1 MFFSLTCLIW
11 YMRDSTPAMLHDLNS
26 ATTSAE
32 RKLSRINAAFFMN
45 RFMKTN
51 IIKKALSFIAA
62 AFITTAANHAQ
73 AALTI
78 TNGDFQDL
86 TGLTAQGG
94 GWYNGVPTGWSSN
107 TPALTY
113 NVLDWNS
120 GNFAANLQTL
130 STTSPFRPL
139 YQSAGLLDSASIVS
153 LSFDILHFVPGP
165 NVGVGIFNT
174 YNSSNYDDWAAL
186 ALPSAAGFPDAG
198 RFTLETTVPI
208 EAGTYVGVAF
218 WQGGG
223 GAAGLDNVSIIP
235 EPTTLDLILL
245 PVKAGLYMVDNI
257 SKNIYTCG
265 INPRKFNALHIVY

>member
-1 MFFSLTCLIW
+1 MKTKTMKTKTMKTKSILSLTCGLV
-11 YMRDSTPAMLHDLNS
+11 LLC
-26 ATTSAE
+26 
-32 RKLSRINAAFFMN
+32 LGGQ
-45 RFMKTN
+45 
-51 IIKKALSFIAA
+51 
-62 AFITTAANHAQ
+62 AN

-139 YQSAGLLDSASIVS
+139 YQSAGLLNSESIVS
-153 LSFDILHFVPGP
+153 LSFDILHLQPGP
-165 NVGVGIFNT
+165 NVGLGIFNT
-174 YNSSNYDDWAAL
+174 YNSANYDDWTPL
-186 ALPSAAGFPDAG
+186 ALPATGGYPDGG
-198 RFTLETTVPI
+198 RFTLSTASPI
-208 EAGTYVGVAF
+208 AAGTYIGVAF

-223 GAAGLDNVSIIP
+223 GAAGIDNVSIIP
-235 EPTTLDLILL
+235 EPSTGSMMALGL
-245 PVKAGLYMVDNI
+245 AGLV
-257 SKNIYTCG
+257 TTRLLR
-265 INPRKFNALHIVY
+265 RKDS

>member
-1 MFFSLTCLIW
+1 
-11 YMRDSTPAMLHDLNS
+11 
-26 ATTSAE
+26 
-32 RKLSRINAAFFMN
+32 
-45 RFMKTN
+45 MKT
-51 IIKKALSFIAA
+51 KSMKTKSMKTKSFLSMTCALVLLCLGGQ
-62 AFITTAANHAQ
+62 AN

-94 GWYNGVPTGWSSN
+94 GWYNGVPTGWSST

-153 LSFDILHFVPGP
+153 LSFDILHFQAGP
-165 NVGVGIFNT
+165 NVGVGIFDT
-174 YNSSNYDDWAAL
+174 KNSNNYDDWTPL
-186 ALPSAAGFPDAG
+186 ALPATGGYPDGG
-198 RFTLETTVPI
+198 RFTLSTASPI
-208 EAGTYVGVAF
+208 AAGTYIGVAF

-223 GAAGLDNVSIIP
+223 GAAGIDNVSIVP
-235 EPTTLDLILL
+235 EPSTGSMMALGLAGILTTRLL
-245 PVKAGLYMVDNI
+245 R
-257 SKNIYTCG
+257 
-265 INPRKFNALHIVY
+265 RKSS

>member
-1 MFFSLTCLIW
+1 MKTKSILSLTCGLV
-11 YMRDSTPAMLHDLNS
+11 LLC
-26 ATTSAE
+26 
-32 RKLSRINAAFFMN
+32 LGGQ
-45 RFMKTN
+45 
-51 IIKKALSFIAA
+51 
-62 AFITTAANHAQ
+62 AN

-130 STTSPFRPL
+130 SITSPSFFPL
-139 YQSAGLLDSASIVS
+139 YQSAGLLDSARKVS

-174 YNSSNYDDWAAL
+174 YNSSNYDDWTAL

-198 RFTLETTVPI
+198 RFTLETAVPI
-208 EAGTYVGVAF
+208 AAGTNIGVAF

-223 GAAGLDNVSIIP
+223 GAAGIDNVSIIP
-235 EPTTLDLILL
+235 EPSTGSMMALGL
-245 PVKAGLYMVDNI
+245 AGLV
-257 SKNIYTCG
+257 TTRLLR
-265 INPRKFNALHIVY
+265 RKDS

>member
-1 MFFSLTCLIW
+1 MKTKSILSLTCGLV
-11 YMRDSTPAMLHDLNS
+11 LLC
-26 ATTSAE
+26 
-32 RKLSRINAAFFMN
+32 LGGQ
-45 RFMKTN
+45 
-51 IIKKALSFIAA
+51 
-62 AFITTAANHAQ
+62 AN

-86 TGLTAQGG
+86 TGLINQGG

-107 TPALTY
+107 TTALTY

-165 NVGVGIFNT
+165 NVGLGIFNT
-174 YNSSNYDDWAAL
+174 YNSANYDDWTPL
-186 ALPSAAGFPDAG
+186 ALPSAGGLPDAG
-198 RFTLETTVPI
+198 RFTLETAAPI
-208 EAGTYVGVAF
+208 AAGTYIGVAF

-223 GAAGLDNVSIIP
+223 GAAGIDNVSIVP
-235 EPTTLDLILL
+235 EPSTVSMMALGF
-245 PVKAGLYMVDNI
+245 AGLV
-257 SKNIYTCG
+257 TTRLLR
-265 INPRKFNALHIVY
+265 RKSS

>member
-1 MFFSLTCLIW
+1 MKTKTMKTKSILSLTCGLV
-11 YMRDSTPAMLHDLNS
+11 LLC
-26 ATTSAE
+26 
-32 RKLSRINAAFFMN
+32 LGGQ
-45 RFMKTN
+45 
-51 IIKKALSFIAA
+51 
-62 AFITTAANHAQ
+62 AN

-107 TPALTY
+107 TTALTY

-130 STTSPFRPL
+130 STPSPFRPL
-139 YQSAGLLDSASIVS
+139 YQSAGLLDSAGIVS

-165 NVGVGIFNT
+165 SVGVGIFNT
-174 YNSSNYDDWAAL
+174 HNSANYNDWTLL
-186 ALPSAAGFPDAG
+186 ALPANDIISAE

-208 EAGTYVGVAF
+208 EAGTNIGVAF

-245 PVKAGLYMVDNI
+245 PVKVGLYMVDNI

-265 INPRKFNALHIVY
+265 INSKKFNALTIVY

>member
-1 MFFSLTCLIW
+1 
-11 YMRDSTPAMLHDLNS
+11 
-26 ATTSAE
+26 
-32 RKLSRINAAFFMN
+32 
-45 RFMKTN
+45 MKTN

-62 AFITTAANHAQ
+62 AFITIAANHAQ

-107 TPALTY
+107 TTALTY
-113 NVLDWNS
+113 NVVDWNS

-130 STTSPFRPL
+130 SQTSPSFAPL
-139 YQSAGLLDSASIVS
+139 YQSAGLLESASIVS

-165 NVGVGIFNT
+165 NVGAGIFNT
-174 YNSSNYDDWAAL
+174 YNSANYNDWTLLAL
-186 ALPSAAGFPDAG
+186 APAGGYISAE
-198 RFTLETTVPI
+198 RFTLETDVPI
-208 EAGTYVGVAF
+208 EANTHVGVAF

-235 EPTTLDLILL
+235 EPTTLDLISL
-245 PVKAGLYMVDNI
+245 PVAAAAYMVDMI

-265 INPRKFNALHIVY
+265 INPRKFNALTIVY

>member
-1 MFFSLTCLIW
+1 MKTKTMKTKSILSLTCGLV
-11 YMRDSTPAMLHDLNS
+11 LLC
-26 ATTSAE
+26 
-32 RKLSRINAAFFMN
+32 LGGQ
-45 RFMKTN
+45 
-51 IIKKALSFIAA
+51 
-62 AFITTAANHAQ
+62 AN

-113 NVLDWNS
+113 NVMDWNS

-139 YQSAGLLDSASIVS
+139 YQSAGLLDSAGKVS

-174 YNSSNYDDWAAL
+174 YNSSNYDDWTAL

-198 RFTLETTVPI
+198 RFTLETAVPI
-208 EAGTYVGVAF
+208 AAGTNIGVAF

-223 GAAGLDNVSIIP
+223 GAAGIDNVSIVP
-235 EPTTLDLILL
+235 EPSTGSMMALGLAGILTTRLL
-245 PVKAGLYMVDNI
+245 R
-257 SKNIYTCG
+257 
-265 INPRKFNALHIVY
+265 RKSS

>member
-1 MFFSLTCLIW
+1 MKTKTMKTKSILSLTCGLV
-11 YMRDSTPAMLHDLNS
+11 LLC
-26 ATTSAE
+26 
-32 RKLSRINAAFFMN
+32 LGGQ
-45 RFMKTN
+45 
-51 IIKKALSFIAA
+51 
-62 AFITTAANHAQ
+62 AN

-113 NVLDWNS
+113 NVMDWNS

-139 YQSAGLLDSASIVS
+139 YQSAGLLDSARKVS

-174 YNSSNYDDWAAL
+174 YNSSNYDDWTPL

-198 RFTLETTVPI
+198 RFTLETAVPI
-208 EAGTYVGVAF
+208 AAGTNIGVAF

-223 GAAGLDNVSIIP
+223 GAAGIDNVSIVP
-235 EPTTLDLILL
+235 EPSTGSMMALGLAGILTTRLL
-245 PVKAGLYMVDNI
+245 R
-257 SKNIYTCG
+257 
-265 INPRKFNALHIVY
+265 RKSS